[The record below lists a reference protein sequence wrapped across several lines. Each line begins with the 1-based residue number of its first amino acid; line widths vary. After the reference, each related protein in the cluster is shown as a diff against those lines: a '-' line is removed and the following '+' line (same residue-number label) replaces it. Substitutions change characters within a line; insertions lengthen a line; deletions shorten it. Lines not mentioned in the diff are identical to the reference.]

1 MGVAR
6 YQFGNRL
13 RSITKYIDP
22 QKANKTL
29 KQDSI
34 SVYAKNFTRSV
45 NKGEDKG
52 KNQEIVSRRGKVR
65 VYNDMDKK
73 IYPRLNWVFLNKVF
87 HVCHYIKI
95 MEKSEGTNK
104 PTSDQ
109 PQDTPTAES
118 TLENIMTVP
127 SDPHD
132 FQIQPYQVCN

>member
-1 MGVAR
+1 MKSIEVNKYGQNIYLSRDKESLIGTKAYIQDSHSVGVAR

-13 RSITKYIDP
+13 RSITKQIDP

-73 IYPRLNWVFLNKVF
+73 IYPRLNWVF
-87 HVCHYIKI
+87 
-95 MEKSEGTNK
+95 
-104 PTSDQ
+104 
-109 PQDTPTAES
+109 
-118 TLENIMTVP
+118 
-127 SDPHD
+127 
-132 FQIQPYQVCN
+132 